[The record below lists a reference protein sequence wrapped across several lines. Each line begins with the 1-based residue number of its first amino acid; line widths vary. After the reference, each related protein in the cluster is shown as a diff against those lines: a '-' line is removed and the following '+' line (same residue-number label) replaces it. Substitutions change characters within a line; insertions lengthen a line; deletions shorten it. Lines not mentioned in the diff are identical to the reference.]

1 MNINISYS
9 GANFINVHVIWYY
22 CIRRD
27 SQRILPWYQTISW
40 KKQKIRG
47 NSFVIS
53 YNIRIN
59 VSLWC
64 LENIAKLRR
73 NPFVYLTALI
83 WFFTSSPAHFSIRLL
98 NKLLF
103 LCYWCSFFFKSKSHL
118 MNRVKSLIII
128 HCSRKMF
135 KTFCGYFQFQ
145 EEKNY

>member
-1 MNINISYS
+1 MILLHKAGFSENSSLVSN
-9 GANFINVHVIWYY
+9 NF
-22 CIRRD
+22 
-27 SQRILPWYQTISW
+27 L
-40 KKQKIRG
+40 KEAK
-47 NSFVIS
+47 NSMKLLFAIS
-53 YNIRIN
+53 YNIR
-59 VSLWC
+59 

-98 NKLLF
+98 NKLFF

-135 KTFCGYFQFQ
+135 ENFLWVFSISRRKKLLTLRKDHPKHDCFTYSI
-145 EEKNY
+145 